1 MSIQTQ
7 SKREV
12 EALRTEKV
20 GIPLEDY
27 ALEKIHKRL
36 DENVGRG
43 CSWQTYSIER
53 ERVESVRE
61 KSNYSVISKR
71 EPRTLS

>member
-27 ALEKIHKRL
+27 AFEKIHKRL

-53 ERVESVRE
+53 EMG
-61 KSNYSVISKR
+61 
-71 EPRTLS
+71 